1 MAGNTFGTL
10 FKLSTFG
17 ESHGAAIGGVLDGC
31 PAGIVV
37 DMNFIQGELDRR
49 KPGQSSI
56 TTPRKESDAVEIL
69 SGVFEGKTTGTPIG
83 FIIRNADQQ
92 SKDYDHLKDVYRP
105 GHADHTWDK
114 KFGFRDHRGG
124 GRSSAR
130 ETACRV
136 VGGAFAKL
144 LLRQSGVDIKAYVS
158 RVKDIETTKNY
169 DQLDLSNIESN
180 IVRCPDTETANRM
193 IALIEEAKNAGD
205 SLGGLITCVC
215 NNVPA
220 GLGEP
225 VFYKLD
231 AVLAHA
237 MLSINATKGF
247 EMYKGFESTYMYG
260 SENNKFQTPTPA
272 PTAKGQAGLAG
283 GISTGEDIVFN
294 VAFKPVST
302 ISKAQQTTNAQGEE
316 VTLEAKGRHDPCV
329 LPRAVP
335 IVEAM
340 TALVLA
346 DTLLLARGNR

>member
-1 MAGNTFGTL
+1 MPIIL
-10 FKLSTFG
+10 
-17 ESHGAAIGGVLDGC
+17 
-31 PAGIVV
+31 GI
-37 DMNFIQGELDRR
+37 
-49 KPGQSSI
+49 
-56 TTPRKESDAVEIL
+56 
-69 SGVFEGKTTGTPIG
+69 
-83 FIIRNADQQ
+83 
-92 SKDYDHLKDVYRP
+92 

-144 LLRQSGVDIKAYVS
+144 LLSQSGVDIKAYVS
-158 RVKDIETTKNY
+158 RVKDIEITKNY
-169 DQLDLSNIESN
+169 DQLDLSNIERN
-180 IVRCPDTETANRM
+180 IVRCPDSETANRM
-193 IALIEEAKNAGD
+193 IALIEDAKNAGD

-215 NNVPA
+215 NNVPV

-225 VFYKLD
+225 VFDKLD
-231 AVLAHA
+231 ALLAHA

-247 EMYKGFESTYMYG
+247 EMYKGFESTYLYG
-260 SENNKFQTPTPA
+260 SENNKFQTPTPV

-302 ISKAQQTTNAQGEE
+302 ISKTQQTTNAQGEE

-340 TALVLA
+340 AALVLA
-346 DTLLLARGNR
+346 DALLLARGNK